1 MLKVNYKLSG
11 LFSLKKYNDSNLKC
25 QTYEYPTI
33 YAIRSAILGSII
45 QIDGID
51 KAKELFHKIKNANIY
66 VSMPTKYKINGVM
79 QKRYSNSYYSK
90 FDVLDR
96 SIIVSDEKT
105 RTMGFRQYI
114 HMDIITIYIDN
125 LIPNVELYLK
135 NIDSIGTSE
144 SLVYLESIE
153 EVTEMNNILVEWDKE
168 AYCETYEQYDWDSKS
183 NFNNVYM
190 YSKEKRKQ
198 RGYMCCVK
206 NIMIN

>member
-1 MLKVNYKLSG
+1 MLKVKFKLTS
-11 LFSLKKYNDSNLKC
+11 LFSLKKYDDSNLKC
-25 QTYEYPTI
+25 QSYEYPTV
-33 YAIRSAILGSII
+33 YAVRSAILGSII

-105 RTMGFRQYI
+105 RTMGFRQYV
-114 HMDIITIYIDN
+114 HMDTITIYIDN

-144 SLVYLESIE
+144 SLVYLSDIE
-153 EVTEMNNILVEWDKE
+153 ETNDLTDILVEWDKQE
-168 AYCETYEQYDWDSKS
+168 YCEIYEQYDWDSKAK
-183 NFNNVYM
+183 FENVYM
-190 YSKEKRKQ
+190 YDKASRKQ
-198 RGYMCCVK
+198 RRFMCCVK
-206 NIMIN
+206 DITIN

>member
-1 MLKVNYKLSG
+1 MLKVKFKLTS
-11 LFSLKKYNDSNLKC
+11 LFSLKKYDDSNLKC
-25 QTYEYPTI
+25 QSYEYPTV
-33 YAIRSAILGSII
+33 YAVRSAILGSII

-105 RTMGFRQYI
+105 RTMGFRQYV
-114 HMDIITIYIDN
+114 HMDTITIYIDN

-144 SLVYLESIE
+144 SLVYLSDIE
-153 EVTEMNNILVEWDKE
+153 ETNDLTDILVEWDKQE
-168 AYCETYEQYDWDSKS
+168 YCGIYEQYDWDSKAK
-183 NFNNVYM
+183 FENVYM
-190 YSKEKRKQ
+190 YDKASRKQ
-198 RGYMCCVK
+198 RRFMCCVK
-206 NIMIN
+206 NITIN